1 MSVIQQNLEKLTVV
15 AGVATAAVTSTATSS
30 AIDLLEYDG
39 DVMLI
44 LDSAAGGGSSPTLDI
59 KITESDASSGTYT
72 DLSGATFTQVTGS
85 ASMQTLAINKDECKR
100 YIKIVQTIGGSSPTF
115 TFSIN
120 LVGLKKYGQ
129 KYSPPSE
136 GFFLWHLL
144 KISIHILLILQIPL
158 FIVALLIKEY

>member
-1 MSVIQQNLEKLTVV
+1 MSVIQQNLEKVTVV

-39 DVMLI
+39 DVVLI

-59 KITESDASSGTYT
+59 KLTESDTTSGTYT

-85 ASMQTLAINKDECKR
+85 ASMQTLAINKDSSKR
-100 YIKIVQTIGGSSPTF
+100 FIKIVQTIGGSSPTF

-120 LVGLKKYGQ
+120 LIGVKKYG
-129 KYSPPSE
+129 
-136 GFFLWHLL
+136 
-144 KISIHILLILQIPL
+144 
-158 FIVALLIKEY
+158 

>member
-1 MSVIQQNLEKLTVV
+1 MSVIQQNLEKVSVV

-39 DVMLI
+39 DVFLI

-59 KITESDASSGTYT
+59 KLTECATTGGTYT

-85 ASMQTLAINKDECKR
+85 ASMQTLAINKDSSKR
-100 YIKIVQTIGGSSPTF
+100 FIKIVQTIGGSSPTF

-120 LVGLKKYGQ
+120 LIGVKKYG
-129 KYSPPSE
+129 
-136 GFFLWHLL
+136 
-144 KISIHILLILQIPL
+144 
-158 FIVALLIKEY
+158 

>member
-39 DVMLI
+39 DVLLI

-59 KITESDASSGTYT
+59 KLTECATTGGTYT
-72 DLSGATFTQVTGS
+72 DLSGATFTQVVDA
-85 ASMQTLAINKDECKR
+85 ASMQTLTINKDSSKR
-100 YIKIVQTIGGSSPTF
+100 FIKIVQTIGGSSPTF

-120 LVGLKKYGQ
+120 LIGLKKYG
-129 KYSPPSE
+129 
-136 GFFLWHLL
+136 
-144 KISIHILLILQIPL
+144 
-158 FIVALLIKEY
+158 

>member
-72 DLSGATFTQVTGS
+72 DLNECNKNCFRPTPAPTECTCGWRNILKNCKDMSK
-85 ASMQTLAINKDECKR
+85 NKDLCNNS
-100 YIKIVQTIGGSSPTF
+100 YQTTYPCNACQF
-115 TFSIN
+115 DKN
-120 LVGLKKYGQ
+120 APK
-129 KYSPPSE
+129 SE
-136 GFFLWHLL
+136 RCFVSTDNWAKCPRSGRD
-144 KISIHILLILQIPL
+144 
-158 FIVALLIKEY
+158 

>member
-15 AGVATAAVTSTATSS
+15 AGVVTAAV
-30 AIDLLEYDG
+30 DLLEYDG
-39 DVMLI
+39 DVVLI

-59 KITESDASSGTYT
+59 KITNSDTSGGTYT

-100 YIKIVQTIGGSSPTF
+100 FIKIVQTIGGSSPTF

-120 LVGLKKYGQ
+120 LIGVKKYG
-129 KYSPPSE
+129 
-136 GFFLWHLL
+136 
-144 KISIHILLILQIPL
+144 
-158 FIVALLIKEY
+158 

>member
-59 KITESDASSGTYT
+59 KLTECATTGGTYT
-72 DLSGATFTQVTGS
+72 DLSGATFTQVVDA
-85 ASMQTLAINKDECKR
+85 ASMQTLTINKDSSKR
-100 YIKIVQTIGGSSPTF
+100 FIKIVQTIGGSSPTF

-120 LVGLKKYGQ
+120 LIGLKKYG
-129 KYSPPSE
+129 
-136 GFFLWHLL
+136 
-144 KISIHILLILQIPL
+144 
-158 FIVALLIKEY
+158 